1 MFLFY
6 EFFKSKALHN
16 FTQTWWYLPTICTN
30 SRKKPFFQNQMIGT
44 SEITG
49 LPLYLNETRILSEKI
64 IENKANYETSETN
77 AISNTLYLIPS

>member
-1 MFLFY
+1 M
-6 EFFKSKALHN
+6 
-16 FTQTWWYLPTICTN
+16 IC
-30 SRKKPFFQNQMIGT
+30 T